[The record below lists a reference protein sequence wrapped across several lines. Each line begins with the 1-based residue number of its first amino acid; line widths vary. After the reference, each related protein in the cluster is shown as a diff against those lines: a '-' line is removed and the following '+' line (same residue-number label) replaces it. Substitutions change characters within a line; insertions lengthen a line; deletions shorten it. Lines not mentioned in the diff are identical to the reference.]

1 MEQVIFNP
9 IFWVILF
16 LAAIC
21 SLLASMLGTAQARE
35 KYFEEHFEEYY
46 EKWHKL
52 NKHAC
57 EAYWIL
63 KHNYY
68 GDQKY
73 RTLDDAFFELDH
85 YYGGPDEDEQEQRF
99 NSERDKGE

>member
-1 MEQVIFNP
+1 MENVIFNP

-16 LAAIC
+16 LAGIC
-21 SLLASMLGTAQARE
+21 SLLASMLGRAQARE

-46 EKWHKL
+46 EKWYKL

-57 EAYWIL
+57 ESWYIL
-63 KHNYY
+63 RHNYY
-68 GDQKY
+68 KDQQY
-73 RTLDDAFFELDH
+73 RSVDEAFFELDQ
-85 YYGGPDEDEQEQRF
+85 YYGEDDEDEQEQKF